1 MVLFMSDQ
9 HILYTVLKTF
19 EDLKTGWETLSR
31 QHRNI
36 STAFGMQN
44 LCEHEKEQTLISL
57 TVWWILSGPVRPLPR
72 ALSPEEAV
80 IRLPVSPQVYLERPR
95 SVRPPE
101 HSLTFLAIL

>member
-1 MVLFMSDQ
+1 
-9 HILYTVLKTF
+9 
-19 EDLKTGWETLSR
+19 
-31 QHRNI
+31 
-36 STAFGMQN
+36 MQN

-101 HSLTFLAIL
+101 HSLTFFSYFMMKTKDSKWLIVDYNSHEYFRSATDWQKSSQVDSI